1 MSSFKKCTAL
11 EPSEGYHFSCSSLD
25 YKGEEFKALVMQF
38 MPKGNFDVS
47 LYPEDVESGSSL
59 TLLQRLNIPIDVASA
74 MNYLHHDCD
83 PSVVHCDLKP
93 ANVLLDEIMI
103 ADVADFGLARFL
115 SQTTSKMQSNTMR
128 LKGSIGYIAREML
141 VAKRPTDEIFKEGL
155 SLSIFISAMDENE
168 VLKVADRRLIDDYEY
183 STQSS
188 STGHHSSS
196 FGGNTKWTHEAEECI
211 AGVVRVGFC
220 CTADQPKDRWS
231 MTKASTKLQAIQ
243 H

>member
-83 PSVVHCDLKP
+83 PPVVHCDLKP
-93 ANVLLDEIMI
+93 ANVLLDENMV
-103 ADVADFGLARFL
+103 AHVADFGLARLL
-115 SQTTSKMQSNTMR
+115 SQTTSEMQSSTLG
-128 LKGSIGYIAREML
+128 LKGSIGLY
-141 VAKRPTDEIFKEGL
+141 
-155 SLSIFISAMDENE
+155 
-168 VLKVADRRLIDDYEY
+168 
-183 STQSS
+183 
-188 STGHHSSS
+188 
-196 FGGNTKWTHEAEECI
+196 
-211 AGVVRVGFC
+211 
-220 CTADQPKDRWS
+220 
-231 MTKASTKLQAIQ
+231 
-243 H
+243 